1 MRLSIQLVLVGVGSW
16 IALSNIAPG
25 ASETVQSLPS
35 SQPSI
40 ASTSRVQPAQSEGQ
54 TAAQPSSAQPAERP
68 ALEAQSDPEAIV
80 VPAASTQ
87 DRPLWLSRAAVPSSQ
102 ASSPQPEWVVPAS
115 NVPISSAP
123 VLPHQTAQVVDPTV
137 KIPDKPLPPPNL
149 DLDKPPTQP
158 LIVSPIGPAKPGPAP
173 DYLNPNPN
181 PLQFPT
187 KPEEVRLRGVQ
198 PITLQQALELA
209 ERNSRTLQISV
220 QQLER
225 SRAGLRQQQAALYPT
240 IGVQSAITTSQ
251 SASGQLSQQA
261 QNQNPFSTSNVDRNA
276 TSFNGS
282 LNLDYS
288 IFTFGLRPAQIR
300 AAEQQVRSDELQVE
314 ITREQLRLDVAND
327 YYNLQEADEFVR
339 IFGVSVETNQVN
351 VRDAVR
357 LRDAGLGTQFS
368 VLQANVDLALA
379 QQQLA
384 QGLAQV
390 QIRRRQLAV
399 RIAAPLTIDLAAA
412 DPIQVAGNWNLTLD
426 DSIVLAVK
434 NRAELEQFLAQRS
447 LSNEQRK
454 AALAALAPT
463 INLSAQ
469 YSLLDSFNDSFGL
482 ADGYS
487 ATLGLRWNFFDGGAA
502 RARADQQRAN
512 IAIAELNFADGR
524 DQIRFQVEQ
533 AYATLS
539 FNSDNISTTG
549 QAVAQGQ
556 EAVRLA
562 FLRRQ
567 AGVGTELE
575 VRNAISALTDAQGRR
590 VQAILGYNRALASL
604 QRAITN
610 APPGSITPR
619 GGAVQPTSSL
629 IQSITATLPRQTKS
643 PLQSPLRPQE
653 ANPASLPPATATPVS
668 PMGASLLSSPVPN
681 RGTLP

>member
-16 IALSNIAPG
+16 IAFSNVAPG
-25 ASETVQSLPS
+25 ASETVQSQAP
-35 SQPSI
+35 SQPAI
-40 ASTSRVQPAQSEGQ
+40 ASTSGVQPDRSTARETQPSWW
-54 TAAQPSSAQPAERP
+54 TAARPSPASPAARP
-68 ALEAQSDPEAIV
+68 VPEAQAAPEAIV
-80 VPAASTQ
+80 VPTESTQ
-87 DRPLWLSRAAVPSSQ
+87 GRPVWLSHAAV
-102 ASSPQPEWVVPAS
+102 SSPPPAVTVPTSA
-115 NVPISSAP
+115 AP
-123 VLPHQTAQVVDPTV
+123 VIPRQVAQVVDPTLR
-137 KIPDKPLPPPNL
+137 IPDKPIPPATLDPSQRPNL
-149 DLDKPPTQP
+149 PI
-158 LIVSPIGPAKPGPAP
+158 IVSPVGPAKPGPAP
-173 DYLNPNPN
+173 SYLNPDPN
-181 PLQFPT
+181 PLLFPT
-187 KPEEVRLRGVQ
+187 KPGEVQLQGVQ
-198 PITLQQALELA
+198 PITLQQAIELA

-240 IGVQSAITTSQ
+240 VGIQSGITTSQ
-251 SASGQLSQQA
+251 SAGGQLSQQA
-261 QNQNPFSTSNVDRNA
+261 QSQNPFQTGNADRNSTSF
-276 TSFNGS
+276 SGS
-282 LNLDYS
+282 LNLDYN

-339 IFGVSVETNQVN
+339 IYGVSVDTNRIN
-351 VRDAVR
+351 VRDAEQ

-379 QQQLA
+379 RQQLS

-426 DSIVLAVK
+426 NSILLAVK
-434 NRAELEQFLAQRS
+434 NRAELEQFLAQRR

-454 AALAALAPT
+454 AALAQLAPV
-463 INLSAQ
+463 INLTAQ
-469 YSLLDSFNDSFGL
+469 YNVLDSFNDSFGL

-502 RARADQQRAN
+502 RARADQQSAN

-533 AYATLS
+533 AYATLA
-539 FNSDNISTTG
+539 FNSENISTTG
-549 QAVAQGQ
+549 QAVAQGL

-562 FLRRQ
+562 FLRRE

-575 VRNAISALTDAQGRR
+575 VRNAISSLTDAQGRR

-619 GGAVQPTSSL
+619 GGVMLPTSSL
-629 IQSITATLPRQTKS
+629 IQDLKTSLPRQDKAMLRVKAGAS
-643 PLQSPLRPQE
+643 PSSP
-653 ANPASLPPATATPVS
+653 APALVPVNAA
-668 PMGASLLSSPVPN
+668 PVRTDGASLLSSPALN